1 MVKAGLL
8 VKRLDQLWMLWITQK
23 NKNIPRILLFIDFE
37 KAFDS
42 IDWEFMVKCLDVFG
56 FGPSLKG
63 WIETFYKN
71 ISSCVINNGMC
82 TSQFEIQR
90 GVRQGDPMSPY
101 LFIIVAEVLAT
112 AIRTTNIQ
120 GIKIGKEE
128 FKFVQYAD
136 DLTVFVPDIENA
148 QRIFNLLDQFKT
160 CSRLQVNYKN
170 RSYVDRFLSKRYSVN
185 TVKALGI
192 VFTYNEIER
201 LQENIYD
208 KLKDIRLQM
217 RLWRRRGLSLLGKI
231 TIIKSFLLS
240 KMTYVF
246 SVFPTPQ
253 EFIKQLNTIMYNFL
267 WNGPDKIARIAV
279 VNDIKF
285 GGLRLTDIETSII
298 SVLLYYILEGHWFFS
313 FLLSRVYPR

>member
-1 MVKAGLL
+1 
-8 VKRLDQLWMLWITQK
+8 MLWITQK
-23 NKNIPRILLFIDFE
+23 NKTYQGYCFSLTSKKL
-37 KAFDS
+37 DS

-63 WIETFYKN
+63 WITFYKN

-112 AIRTTNIQ
+112 AIRTANIQ

-160 CSRLQVNYKN
+160 CSGLQLC
-170 RSYVDRFLSKRYSVN
+170 S
-185 TVKALGI
+185 
-192 VFTYNEIER
+192 
-201 LQENIYD
+201 
-208 KLKDIRLQM
+208 
-217 RLWRRRGLSLLGKI
+217 
-231 TIIKSFLLS
+231 
-240 KMTYVF
+240 
-246 SVFPTPQ
+246 
-253 EFIKQLNTIMYNFL
+253 
-267 WNGPDKIARIAV
+267 
-279 VNDIKF
+279 
-285 GGLRLTDIETSII
+285 
-298 SVLLYYILEGHWFFS
+298 
-313 FLLSRVYPR
+313 